1 MVVQVRELNRLT
13 HRHSVCHAQN
23 VEIRDGIVTVLQRN
37 YIVPYLAFIISGQN
51 FSFKTGIVDSEIIS
65 SPVPAVSAA
74 CGFAVEGGSLSEDSS
89 QKSLS
94 WKYGLNGRGKEYNGN
109 IRTVVGDKTSR
120 S

>member
-74 CGFAVEGGSLSEDSS
+74 CGFAVCRRRVLERRQFSGILVLE
-89 QKSLS
+89 
-94 WKYGLNGRGKEYNGN
+94 
-109 IRTVVGDKTSR
+109 IRPERQGQRV
-120 S
+120 